1 MTELEGAILGVL
13 REGRDVTPY
22 AVRRQF
28 QQSLSAEWSG
38 SAGSIYPAIRRLERE
53 GLITAVVQK
62 KDGRGTKIYS
72 LTKKGTIT
80 HDDWLCDVAR
90 AAGPGMDPFRTR
102 ASMWA
107 FLPAARRRTLMKE
120 LHQEILTRRQRSL
133 RDLEPDD
140 PVARELLLLQL
151 AMRLQ
156 WLKKQE

>member
-1 MTELEGAILGVL
+1 
-13 REGRDVTPY
+13 
-22 AVRRQF
+22 
-28 QQSLSAEWSG
+28 
-38 SAGSIYPAIRRLERE
+38 
-53 GLITAVVQK
+53 
-62 KDGRGTKIYS
+62 
-72 LTKKGTIT
+72 
-80 HDDWLCDVAR
+80 
-90 AAGPGMDPFRTR
+90 MDPFRTR

-156 WLKKQE
+156 WLKQQE